1 MDISDLKMG
10 LLNASAL
17 AVSMSQIDNVLKI
30 TLLIVSIGYTIS
42 KWHGVVKNKKN
53 KKNKKK

>member
-17 AVSMSQIDNVLKI
+17 AVSIHLCFKNLCI

-53 KKNKKK
+53 KKK

>member
-10 LLNASAL
+10 LLNTSAL
-17 AVSMSQIDNVLKI
+17 AVSMSQLDNALKI

-42 KWHGVVKNKKN
+42 KWRGIVKNKKN
-53 KKNKKK
+53 KKK

>member
-30 TLLIVSIGYTIS
+30 TLLIVSIGYTLS

-53 KKNKKK
+53 KKNNYD

>member
-1 MDISDLKMG
+1 MNLSDLKMG

-17 AVSMSQIDNVLKI
+17 AVSMTQIDNVLKI
-30 TLLIVSIGYTIS
+30 TLLIVSIGYTLS
-42 KWHGVVKNKKN
+42 KWHGVIKN